1 MGIDSARLIIKY
13 TSTYHQAI
21 SMAIYINLNRSHAA
35 TIQVNYYSVYVQ
47 LIITMNRVIP
57 YLYLDI
63 RT

>member
-1 MGIDSARLIIKY
+1 MGIDSASIFYDKLSMLSS
-13 TSTYHQAI
+13 STNVHG
-21 SMAIYINLNRSHAA
+21 N
-35 TIQVNYYSVYVQ
+35 TIRVNYYSVYVQ